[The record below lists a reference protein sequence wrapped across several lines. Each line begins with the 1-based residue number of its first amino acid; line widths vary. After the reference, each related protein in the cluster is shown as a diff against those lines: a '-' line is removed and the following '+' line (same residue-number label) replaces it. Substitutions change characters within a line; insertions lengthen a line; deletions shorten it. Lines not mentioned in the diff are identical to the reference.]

1 MKAGIGTDIHKLAKG
16 RKLILGGVEIPF
28 DKGLLGHSDADVL
41 IHAVCDAILGAAAL
55 GDIGLHFPDTDE
67 NFKGISSLKLLS
79 KVNEMI
85 RKKGCFILNID
96 STVIAQIPKLAP
108 FRKEMESNIAN
119 ALGINENLVN
129 VKFKTAE
136 GLGFIGKGEGIMAE
150 CVVMMR
156 SRKDRYAD

>member
-1 MKAGIGTDIHKLAKG
+1 
-16 RKLILGGVEIPF
+16 
-28 DKGLLGHSDADVL
+28 
-41 IHAVCDAILGAAAL
+41 
-55 GDIGLHFPDTDE
+55 
-67 NFKGISSLKLLS
+67 
-79 KVNEMI
+79 MI